1 MSIIHQA
8 DSDIDINKLHLAS
21 PIPGHSG
28 TYFSKLL
35 FGSND
40 DPFYIQTPRCR
51 TKQGIIKTG
60 SGKKRYTDLLFS
72 THNDN
77 FISLINSLEETLQQM
92 IFSKQKLWFVSDDLE
107 IEDIQNSFTSPIKV
121 YKGKNYLLR
130 VNLNQ
135 SRSNIENSIPIFN
148 ESEVP
153 RSLDNI
159 TDKTE
164 IISILEILG
173 IKFTQRNFQIEIG
186 VKQIMLIENSPIFD
200 QCLIKPDN
208 VNVKKKNLEES
219 LEKSDNDIDIEDSI
233 ERQITDNDDN
243 DDIEHG
249 IVEDNVENVVSNN
262 GENEEDS
269 KLEIEDEINDLIEKD
284 KSKKDDGL
292 EEIEIKLNDEV
303 EDEKMDLKKPIDIYM
318 NMYLEARQKAKEA
331 KKIALEAELAANNIR
346 DTYALNIDDEEDD
359 N

>member
-1 MSIIHQA
+1 MSTIHQA
-8 DSDIDINKLHLAS
+8 DMDIDINKLHLAS
-21 PIPGHSG
+21 PIPGHGG

-40 DPFYIQTPRCR
+40 DPFYIQTPRCK

-60 SGKKRYTDLLFS
+60 SGKKRYADLLFS

-77 FISLINSLEETLQQM
+77 FISLINSLEESLQQM

-121 YKGKNYLLR
+121 YRGKNYLLR

-135 SRSNIENSIPIFN
+135 SRSDIENTVPIFN

-153 RSLDNI
+153 RSLEDI

-164 IISILEILG
+164 IISILEIQG

-208 VNVKKKNLEES
+208 VKVKSLEES
-219 LEKSDNDIDIEDSI
+219 LENDK
-233 ERQITDNDDN
+233 
-243 DDIEHG
+243 DDI
-249 IVEDNVENVVSNN
+249 VEKKEVSKLDLENNSNIA
-262 GENEEDS
+262 GNEYVNELEIDDVDDEEPKHDS
-269 KLEIEDEINDLIEKD
+269 KNIEDELDDLLD
-284 KSKKDDGL
+284 KKESKNLDGL
-292 EEIEIKLNDEV
+292 EEFEIKLG
-303 EDEKMDLKKPIDIYM
+303 DEKEKTIDLKKPVEIYM
-318 NMYLEARQKAKEA
+318 NMYLEARRKAKEA
-331 KKIALEAELAANNIR
+331 KKIALDAQLAANNIR
-346 DTYALNIDDEEDD
+346 DTYALNVDDEDEDD
-359 N
+359 D